1 MLIKTKQNPIE
12 YKSLLLNSI
21 AGFLNSLF
29 KKYLGSIADPIKNAI
44 NAIANR
50 GNIASFTKAFV
61 VACER
66 LSDFTQREIYD
77 ALDKFKDKKMLNS
90 VLVKLK

>member
-1 MLIKTKQNPIE
+1 MRIGIPPTDATLTKKNNMLIKTKQNPIE

-44 NAIANR
+44 NAIANV
-50 GNIASFTKAFV
+50 IAKLAET
-61 VACER
+61 
-66 LSDFTQREIYD
+66 
-77 ALDKFKDKKMLNS
+77 ALIDSIRNALQNS
-90 VLVKLK
+90 IFYFF

>member
-44 NAIANR
+44 NAIANV
-50 GNIASFTKAFV
+50 IAKLAET
-61 VACER
+61 
-66 LSDFTQREIYD
+66 
-77 ALDKFKDKKMLNS
+77 ALVDSIRNAPNTTSTISGLNAS
-90 VLVKLK
+90 EFNYFIFFNKS

>member
-12 YKSLLLNSI
+12 YKSLILNSI

-44 NAIANR
+44 NAIKIITV
-50 GNIASFTKAFV
+50 GV
-61 VACER
+61 
-66 LSDFTQREIYD
+66 
-77 ALDKFKDKKMLNS
+77 
-90 VLVKLK
+90 